1 MTPEQAKELV
11 EQIAQEYG
19 WIPPED
25 RAHSTEI
32 TLQVLDRLQAA
43 VGPSARK
50 WVACFLTLL
59 DYRAQKNLLT
69 RYQTRNSSLSK
80 PCAIHI
86 RACPKCRGQFVH

>member
-11 EQIAQEYG
+11 EQIAEEHG

-25 RAHSTEI
+25 RAQSTER
-32 TLQVLDRLQAA
+32 TLQAIDKYQRMLGA
-43 VGPSARK
+43 SARK

-69 RYQTRNSSLSK
+69 RYQTRNTSLSK
-80 PCAIHI
+80 PSAIHI